1 MRGSG
6 TRARARRHILG
17 GHLGTVFDASFSPDG
32 RWVVTAGPTKAGLW
46 DATTGEFLYFLQ
58 GQRGPLRRGGLRLAG
73 RGSSRAGP
81 TVSGPTSATR
91 AAVDALLR
99 QAETRLRETG
109 GG

>member
-6 TRARARRHILG
+6 TRARARRSILG
-17 GHLGTVFDASFSPDG
+17 GHLGAVFDASFSPDG

-46 DATTGEFLYFLQ
+46 DATTGRFLYFLQ
-58 GQRGPLRRGGLRLAG
+58 GQRGPLRAAAFDSPTRIVTSEADGVQAYVCDTCGGR
-73 RGSSRAGP
+73 
-81 TVSGPTSATR
+81 
-91 AAVDALLR
+91 DALLR